1 MNGLRV
7 SSFLG
12 RVAISMRTHVSTYVS
27 FGVLRVAGGGGE
39 ILFYSQPQNNS
50 LVQFYTF
57 SDSGA
62 GATLGAF
69 YATYWMKSIM

>member
-1 MNGLRV
+1 M
-7 SSFLG
+7 G
-12 RVAISMRTHVSTYVS
+12 RVAMSLRTHVSTYVS
-27 FGVLRVAGGGGE
+27 FGVLGVAGGGEGE
-39 ILFYSQPQNNS
+39 RFLYSQPQNNS

-69 YATYWMKSIM
+69 YATYWIKSIM